1 MSKQSIYVRH
11 KDEIVKKLINC
22 HKNTST
28 LAQSKDKVLKKYG
41 SFNNKGWI
49 QALEWVLGL
58 DKTQEEKVK
67 VDMVNKVNKKQIDD
81 AFDYFMDTGRL
92 DELNYDDVYYIK
104 VLLKVVAN
112 KYNWQLIFEGENK
125 NNDKTK

>member
-1 MSKQSIYVRH
+1 
-11 KDEIVKKLINC
+11 
-22 HKNTST
+22 
-28 LAQSKDKVLKKYG
+28 
-41 SFNNKGWI
+41 
-49 QALEWVLGL
+49 
-58 DKTQEEKVK
+58 
-67 VDMVNKVNKKQIDD
+67 MVNKVNKKQIDD

-125 NNDKTK
+125 NHDKTK